1 MRSRYAH
8 SERTLIRMVDPA
20 THALDALG
28 WDDRLAALV
37 VDAGRPAAAPGRVA
51 RVDMGLVTVL
61 MEDGTVRATPGDDHV
76 ATGDWVLVE
85 EDHVVSV
92 LPRRSVFARGDPM
105 EGAARG
111 PQVVAANIDV
121 VLIVQSLTSGPNVR
135 RLERELVLAFES
147 GATPVVVLNKVDLV
161 DAQEARDAASTAEA
175 VAAGVDVVLVSA
187 NRGDG
192 VDRLRALAEGN
203 RTLALIGASGVGKS
217 TLVNALVGTDV
228 QATGDVRESDQ
239 RGRHTT
245 TARELVLLPHGG
257 VLVDTP
263 GLRAVSLWDAD
274 AGLSR
279 AFADIEDLAA
289 GCRFRNC
296 SHTLEPGC
304 AIRAAMVTGELD
316 PARFENYTRLD
327 TELEVAQGK
336 RDARVASKGQRQ
348 FYGKIS
354 RKTR

>member
-1 MRSRYAH
+1 MRSRYARI
-8 SERTLIRMVDPA
+8 ERTLIRMSDPA
-20 THALDALG
+20 TETLDALG
-28 WDDRLAALV
+28 WDARLAALAD
-37 VDAGRPAAAPGRVA
+37 DAGRPAASPGRVV

-61 MEDGTVRATPGDDHV
+61 TGSGTVRATPGDDHV

-85 EDHVVSV
+85 EDRVVAV
-92 LPRRSVFARGDPM
+92 LPRRSVFTRGDPM

-111 PQVVAANIDV
+111 PQVVAANVDV
-121 VLIVQSLTSGPNVR
+121 VLIVQSLTSGPNAR

-147 GATPVVVLNKVDLV
+147 GATPVVVLNKADLV
-161 DAQEARDAASTAEA
+161 DEQAASDAVTIAED

-187 NRGDG
+187 SRGDG
-192 VDRLRALAEGN
+192 VDRLRALAHGN

-217 TLVNALVGTDV
+217 TLVNALVGSDV

-245 TARELVLLPHGG
+245 TARELVLLPNGG

-274 AGLSR
+274 EGMSR
-279 AFADIEDLAA
+279 AFADIEELAA
-289 GCRFRNC
+289 QCRFRNC

-304 AIRAAMVTGELD
+304 AVRAAMVSGELD
-316 PARFENYTRLD
+316 PARFENYLRLD
-327 TELEVAQGK
+327 TELDVAEQK
-336 RDARVASKGQRQ
+336 RQARIASKGQRQ
-348 FYGKIS
+348 LYGKVS

>member
-1 MRSRYAH
+1 M
-8 SERTLIRMVDPA
+8 
-20 THALDALG
+20 
-28 WDDRLAALV
+28 
-37 VDAGRPAAAPGRVA
+37 APS
-51 RVDMGLVTVL
+51 
-61 MEDGTVRATPGDDHV
+61 RATPGDDHV

-85 EDHVVSV
+85 DDRVVTV
-92 LPRRSVFARGDPM
+92 LPRRSVFTRGDPM

-147 GATPVVVLNKVDLV
+147 GATPVVVLNKADLV
-161 DAQEARDAASTAEA
+161 DDQVAADAALTAEE

-187 NRGDG
+187 HRGDG
-192 VDRLRALAEGN
+192 VDRLRALADGN

-228 QATGDVRESDQ
+228 QATGDVRENDQ

-274 AGLSR
+274 EGLSL
-279 AFADIEDLAA
+279 AFADIEELAA
-289 GCRFRNC
+289 RCRFRNC
-296 SHTLEPGC
+296 SHTLEPDC
-304 AIRAAMVTGELD
+304 AVRVAMVTGELD
-316 PARFENYTRLD
+316 PARFENYLRLD
-327 TELEVAQGK
+327 TELDVAQKK
-336 RDARVASKGQRQ
+336 REARIASKGQRQ
-348 FYGKIS
+348 LHGNS

>member
-1 MRSRYAH
+1 
-8 SERTLIRMVDPA
+8 MVEAA
-20 THALDALG
+20 TPALDALG
-28 WDDRLAALV
+28 WDGRLAALV
-37 VDAGRPAAAPGRVA
+37 DDARRPAAAPGRVA

-61 MEDGTVRATPGDDHV
+61 VEDGTVRATPGDDHV

-85 EDHVVSV
+85 ENRVVVV
-92 LPRRSVFARGDPM
+92 LPRRSVFTRGDPM
-105 EGAARG
+105 EGVARG
-111 PQVVAANIDV
+111 PQVVAANVDV
-121 VLIVQSLTSGPNVR
+121 VLIVQSVTSGPNVR

-147 GATPVVVLNKVDLV
+147 GATPVVVLNKADLV
-161 DAQEARDAASTAEA
+161 DTQEASGAVSTAED
-175 VAAGVDVVLVSA
+175 VAAGVDVLLVSA
-187 NRGDG
+187 TRGDG
-192 VDRLRALAEGN
+192 VDRLRALAAGN

-274 AGLSR
+274 EGLSR
-279 AFADIEDLAA
+279 AFSDIEELATR
-289 GCRFRNC
+289 CRFRNC

-304 AIRAAMVTGELD
+304 AIRAAMLTGELD
-316 PARFENYTRLD
+316 AARFENYLRLD
-327 TELEVAQGK
+327 SELDAAQEK
-336 RDARVASKGQRQ
+336 REARIASKGQRQ
-348 FYGKIS
+348 LYGKIS